1 MDRQN
6 GVTLIELLIVLTLLG
21 ILLGAASG
29 SWQSLTDR
37 SRLAAG
43 SNQIIGLIQLARSE
57 AIGKAPALICASDTN
72 CASFGVASGLTAV
85 LDINDN
91 GRFDAG
97 DIEIASVRF
106 DTDTRIRWRS
116 FRNRP
121 HLRLDVRG
129 TVYHQNGHFMLCRG
143 QQGQKVIVSWLGKL
157 RSERHAPDC

>member
-21 ILLGAASG
+21 ILLAAASG

-106 DTDTRIRWRS
+106 DTGTRIRWRS